1 MSSVL
6 RPDGTLDPAR
16 LAAFVAWAEP
26 CIRDWPPRLTG
37 SDHQAQVLDSTRRVV
52 EELDAVPV
60 SAITD
65 QRTLT
70 NIAYSLAMAHN
81 LDLPTSLKAKQA
93 FERAIAINPNDRR
106 ANYLF
111 GMFLISTKAY
121 HFDSLPYLQK
131 AYALGEEDALF
142 SIGLLLVRKDEKA
155 KGLEALEKYA
165 KVRPES
171 VQTRRVIEGIKNGT
185 LTFHETANPPINAKR

>member
-1 MSSVL
+1 VSSVL

-16 LAAFVAWAEP
+16 L
-26 CIRDWPPRLTG
+26 
-37 SDHQAQVLDSTRRVV
+37 
-52 EELDAVPV
+52 
-60 SAITD
+60 
-65 QRTLT
+65 
-70 NIAYSLAMAHN
+70 HN

-142 SIGLLLVRKDEKA
+142 SIGMLLVRKDEKA